1 MPTTWLRQYDEGE
14 CELFLH
20 FHSEHDLGDCA
31 ISGWELL
38 SESGGKLLEPRGMD
52 VQYLVLVLIE
62 NRDAI

>member
-1 MPTTWLRQYDEGE
+1 MMKVSANMS
-14 CELFLH
+14 FI
-20 FHSEHDLGDCA
+20 HSEHDFGDRFLP
-31 ISGWELL
+31 GWEIL